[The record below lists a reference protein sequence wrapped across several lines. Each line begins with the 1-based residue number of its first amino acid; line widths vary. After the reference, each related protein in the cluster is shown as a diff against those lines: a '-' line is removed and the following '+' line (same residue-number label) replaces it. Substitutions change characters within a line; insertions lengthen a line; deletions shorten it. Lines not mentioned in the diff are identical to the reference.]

1 MGRSCDDIGLNRGY
15 HTNMT
20 VSRFSVSGQSVA
32 RLLATLATG
41 TLVAAPVMAQI
52 APPPVM
58 VPAPSTQTPPGAT
71 VQPVPQAVPPSIV
84 APVAMPSLTDAQAH
98 QLATLIAKGE
108 VAQGLR
114 SGAQRDLSALSPAA
128 LTRVAL
134 DYAHAVHAGRLDP
147 SDFSKDWGI
156 RPQAYDPL
164 PGFADAVQKDRLA
177 AWVASLPPPY
187 AGYDALVTGLA
198 RYRAMAAAGGWSP
211 LPSTTIAF
219 GSSGPLVQQLR
230 KRLAMEDPAV
240 SATGATFDENLL
252 AAVRRAQRRYGLNP
266 VGTVGSQTV
275 AALNVPVGQ
284 RIRQIM
290 ANMERWR
297 WLPQQLEAKR
307 VQVNIAAAVLTVF
320 DGDNPVMSMKAVT
333 GRPGNETPMLV
344 SSIHSIVL
352 NPPWNVPS
360 SIANKELW
368 PKEKANPGYL
378 KRNGFRVIDN
388 GDGSKRLQ
396 QSSEKSALGRFK
408 FDFPNDFAVYLHDT
422 PAQSGF
428 SKFDRLAS
436 HGCVRL
442 EKPADLAALMLKTT
456 PEWQP
461 AQVDAVLAS
470 GKTVRATMAEPVAV
484 YLLYWTAFAG
494 ADGQVGFREDP
505 YGWDAQLATKLEAR
519 SAERA
524 AATAN

>member
-1 MGRSCDDIGLNRGY
+1 MSRRG
-15 HTNMT
+15 NPDFMT
-20 VSRFSVSGQSVA
+20 ASPFAVSGRSVA
-32 RLLATLATG
+32 RLIGALAG
-41 TLVAAPVMAQI
+41 GSLVATPLFAQV
-52 APPPVM
+52 APPPV
-58 VPAPSTQTPPGAT
+58 P
-71 VQPVPQAVPPSIV
+71 
-84 APVAMPSLTDAQAH
+84 APVATPQATTPPVTAPRVAPPLAIAPPVSMPTLSDAQAH

-108 VAQGLR
+108 VTQGLR
-114 SGAQRDLSALSPAA
+114 QGAPRDLSGLAPAA
-128 LTRVAL
+128 IARIAL
-134 DYAHAVHAGRLDP
+134 DYAHAVHVGRLDTA
-147 SDFSKDWGI
+147 DFSKDWGI
-156 RPQAYDPL
+156 RPQSYDPL
-164 PGFADAVQKDRLA
+164 PGFADAVRQDRIADWIA
-177 AWVASLPPPY
+177 ALPPPY
-187 AGYDALVTGLA
+187 AGYDTLVTGLA
-198 RYRAMAAAGGWSP
+198 RYRAMAEAGGWTA
-211 LPSTTIAF
+211 LPANASIPY
-219 GSSGPLVQQLR
+219 GSSGPLVAQLR

-240 SATGATFDENLL
+240 SQTGATFDEPLL

-266 VGTVGSQTV
+266 VGTVGSQTI
-275 AALNVPVGQ
+275 AALNVPVSQ

-320 DGDNPVMSMKAVT
+320 EGDNPVLSMKAVT

-344 SSIHSIVL
+344 SSIHSVVL

-368 PKEKANPGYL
+368 PKERANPGYL

-442 EKPADLAALMLKTT
+442 EKPAELAGLVLKTT

-461 AQVDAVLAS
+461 AAVDATLAS
-470 GKTVRATMAEPVAV
+470 GKTVRASMDEPVAV
-484 YLLYWTAFAG
+484 YLLYWTAFANS
-494 ADGQVGFREDP
+494 DGQVSFREDP
-505 YGWDAQLATKLEAR
+505 YGWDAQLATKIEAR

-524 AATAN
+524 LSTK

>member
-1 MGRSCDDIGLNRGY
+1 
-15 HTNMT
+15 MT
-20 VSRFSVSGQSVA
+20 ASHFPVLGPSIA
-32 RLLATLATG
+32 RLLGSLAAG
-41 TLVAAPVMAQI
+41 SLVATPLMAQV

-58 VPAPSTQTPPGAT
+58 LPGPPAQAQMPGGPI
-71 VQPVPQAVPPSIV
+71 VQPLPQTAVPSV
-84 APVAMPSLTDAQAH
+84 AVPTLSDAQLR
-98 QLATLIAKGE
+98 QLATLVAQSE
-108 VAQGLR
+108 VSQGLR
-114 SGAQRDLSALSPAA
+114 QGPPRDLSGLSPAV

-134 DYAHAVHAGRLDP
+134 DYAHAVHAGRLDTA
-147 SDFSKDWGI
+147 DFTKDWGI

-164 PGFADAVQKDRLA
+164 PGFADAVRRDRLA
-177 AWVASLPPPY
+177 AWIASLPPPY
-187 AGYDALVTGLA
+187 AGYDALVKGLA
-198 RYRAMAAAGGWSP
+198 RYRAMAAAGGWTA
-211 LPSTTIAF
+211 LPATTINF
-219 GSSGPLVQQLR
+219 GASGPQVLALR
-230 KRLAMEDPAV
+230 KRLAMEDSGV
-240 SATGATFDENLL
+240 STSGETFDEDLL

-266 VGTVGSQTV
+266 VGTVGSQTIAV
-275 AALNVPVGQ
+275 LNVPVSQ

-344 SSIHSIVL
+344 STIRSIVL

-368 PKEKANPGYL
+368 PKERANPGYL
-378 KRNGFRVIDN
+378 KRAGFRVIDN

-484 YLLYWTAFAG
+484 YLLYWTAFAN

-505 YGWDAQLATKLEAR
+505 YGWDAQLATKIEAR

-524 AATAN
+524 QANTN